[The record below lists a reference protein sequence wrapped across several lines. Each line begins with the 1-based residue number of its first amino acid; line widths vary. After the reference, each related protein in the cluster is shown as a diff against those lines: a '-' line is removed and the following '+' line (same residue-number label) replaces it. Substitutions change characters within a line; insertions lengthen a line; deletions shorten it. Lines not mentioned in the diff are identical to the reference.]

1 VLGPDWLESVQIL
14 CTGAALSSYV
24 SEKRC
29 SPAVIHHLWLVQSF
43 YLLFLVDPCILRSL
57 IKASYLGLTAP
68 KSLTFVRPTLVGLYI
83 NSHLLQG
90 EVSLMRVEQGTIY
103 GYSITVISLLF
114 LLTED

>member
-1 VLGPDWLESVQIL
+1 MLGPDWLESVQIL

-24 SEKRC
+24 SGKRC
-29 SPAVIHHLWLVQSF
+29 SPAVIHHLWLVRSF
-43 YLLFLVDPCILRSL
+43 YRFLVDPCILRSL

-68 KSLTFVRPTLVGLYI
+68 KSLTFVRPTLVGIYI

-103 GYSITVISLLF
+103 GYSSTVISLLF
-114 LLTED
+114 LLTEE